1 MPDSDLAT
9 VHAEWLQARAA
20 VAQYSTPGSADIDD
34 DTMTATLEAERAA
47 EWKLL
52 QTSARDF
59 NDICTRAQIVLEMFA
74 RAESDGVPT
83 DNRHRLMLAAL
94 VSEICRYSPDADDSL
109 DDQA

>member
-9 VHAEWLQARAA
+9 LHAEWLQARAA
-20 VAQYSTPGSADIDD
+20 VAQYSTPRSADI

-59 NDICTRAQIVLEMFA
+59 NDIRTRAQIVLEMFA
-74 RAESDGVPT
+74 RAETDGVPT

-109 DDQA
+109 DDQT